1 MKDYNEQ
8 DVKSVLEYIYE
19 NYGSSVFQEKGKIK
33 AFFNDLAPR
42 LNKDGSML
50 KILDE
55 SGVLKSL
62 CSVDVKDVE
71 EQKKALKIAE
81 AKVTKDTPLDSEYV
95 VSFLQILSE
104 VLGWK
109 YQSFQAD
116 RQKGLSKQQKDL
128 PKEPE
133 PPVVKKQKAVSPP
146 ALKKQPELQTQQ
158 QKQTQKKTPPVP
170 QPPKAPKKRSP
181 VLFLVIAALLFGAFS
196 LGKSFEKG
204 EKTAVESTAA
214 SFSLQAAVSESAPAE
229 EPVVSDATSSAV
241 SAETAAGSE
250 ALGVSEAAAAELLDP
265 NGTYQKIF
273 VEATGSSAHLT
284 LITYREGEWV
294 EELSTTAAIGSN
306 GITYNKTEGDHM
318 TPAGTFSLGFVFSD
332 SAQDTKMPFVKID
345 ENSVWVCDPNSSFYN
360 TLQSKNNP
368 ARDWSDS
375 KGNVEKMNVKFSK
388 KSSSAC
394 IYFEFNGDGQTQYS
408 AENYNGGSALFLD
421 GVGANGN
428 MYSGYGDIKISGS
441 DMKKLLK
448 LLEPS
453 LNPIITIEPA

>member
-19 NYGSSVFQEKGKIK
+19 NYGSSVFEEKGKIK

-62 CSVDVKDVE
+62 CSVDVNDVE

-81 AKVTKDTPLDSEYV
+81 AKVTKDTPLDPEYV

-116 RQKGLSKQQKDL
+116 RQKELSKQQKDL

-133 PPVVKKQKAVSPP
+133 PPVVKKQKAASPP

-158 QKQTQKKTPPVP
+158 QKQTQKKTPPAP
-170 QPPKAPKKRSP
+170 QPQKTPKKRFP
-181 VLFLVIAALLFGAFS
+181 VLLLVLAVLLFGAFS
-196 LGKSFEKG
+196 LGKSFEKE
-204 EKTAVESTAA
+204 EKTAVESTVA
-214 SFSLQAAVSESAPAE
+214 SVYLQAAVSESAPAE
-229 EPVVSDATSSAV
+229 EPVVSDAASSAA
-241 SAETAAGSE
+241 SAETAAE
-250 ALGVSEAAAAELLDP
+250 SEAAATELLDP

-284 LITYREGEWV
+284 LMTYREGEWV

-375 KGNVEKMNVKFSK
+375 KGSVEKMNVKFSK

-453 LNPIITIEPA
+453 LNPIITIESA

>member
-1 MKDYNEQ
+1 M
-8 DVKSVLEYIYE
+8 
-19 NYGSSVFQEKGKIK
+19 
-33 AFFNDLAPR
+33 
-42 LNKDGSML
+42 
-50 KILDE
+50 
-55 SGVLKSL
+55 
-62 CSVDVKDVE
+62 
-71 EQKKALKIAE
+71 
-81 AKVTKDTPLDSEYV
+81 
-95 VSFLQILSE
+95 
-104 VLGWK
+104 
-109 YQSFQAD
+109 
-116 RQKGLSKQQKDL
+116 
-128 PKEPE
+128 
-133 PPVVKKQKAVSPP
+133 
-146 ALKKQPELQTQQ
+146 
-158 QKQTQKKTPPVP
+158 
-170 QPPKAPKKRSP
+170 
-181 VLFLVIAALLFGAFS
+181 
-196 LGKSFEKG
+196 
-204 EKTAVESTAA
+204 
-214 SFSLQAAVSESAPAE
+214 
-229 EPVVSDATSSAV
+229 
-241 SAETAAGSE
+241 
-250 ALGVSEAAAAELLDP
+250 
-265 NGTYQKIF
+265 
-273 VEATGSSAHLT
+273 EATGSSAHLT
-284 LITYREGEWV
+284 LMTYREGEWV

-375 KGNVEKMNVKFSK
+375 KGSVEKMNVKFSK

>member
-81 AKVTKDTPLDSEYV
+81 AKVTKDTPLDPEYV

-116 RQKGLSKQQKDL
+116 RQKELSKQQKDL

-133 PPVVKKQKAVSPP
+133 PPVVKKQKAASPP

-158 QKQTQKKTPPVP
+158 QKQTQKKLPRL
-170 QPPKAPKKRSP
+170 RSP
-181 VLFLVIAALLFGAFS
+181 
-196 LGKSFEKG
+196 
-204 EKTAVESTAA
+204 
-214 SFSLQAAVSESAPAE
+214 
-229 EPVVSDATSSAV
+229 
-241 SAETAAGSE
+241 
-250 ALGVSEAAAAELLDP
+250 
-265 NGTYQKIF
+265 QKRRRKD
-273 VEATGSSAHLT
+273 L
-284 LITYREGEWV
+284 R
-294 EELSTTAAIGSN
+294 
-306 GITYNKTEGDHM
+306 
-318 TPAGTFSLGFVFSD
+318 
-332 SAQDTKMPFVKID
+332 
-345 ENSVWVCDPNSSFYN
+345 FYF
-360 TLQSKNNP
+360 
-368 ARDWSDS
+368 WS
-375 KGNVEKMNVKFSK
+375 
-388 KSSSAC
+388 
-394 IYFEFNGDGQTQYS
+394 
-408 AENYNGGSALFLD
+408 
-421 GVGANGN
+421 
-428 MYSGYGDIKISGS
+428 
-441 DMKKLLK
+441 
-448 LLEPS
+448 
-453 LNPIITIEPA
+453 

>member
-19 NYGSSVFQEKGKIK
+19 NYGSSVFEEKGKIK

-81 AKVTKDTPLDSEYV
+81 AKVTKDTPLDPEYV
-95 VSFLQILSE
+95 FSFLQILSE
-104 VLGWK
+104 VFGWK

-116 RQKGLSKQQKDL
+116 RQKELSKQQKDL

-133 PPVVKKQKAVSPP
+133 PLVVKKQKAASPP
-146 ALKKQPELQTQQ
+146 ALKKQPELQTPQ
-158 QKQTQKKTPPVP
+158 QKQTQKKTPPAP
-170 QPPKAPKKRSP
+170 QPQKTPKKRFP
-181 VLFLVIAALLFGAFS
+181 VLFLVIAVLLFGAFS
-196 LGKSFEKG
+196 LGKSFEKE
-204 EKTAVESTAA
+204 EKNAVESTAA
-214 SFSLQAAVSESAPAE
+214 SVYLQAAVSESAPAE
-229 EPVVSDATSSAV
+229 EPVVSDAASSAA
-241 SAETAAGSE
+241 SAETAAE
-250 ALGVSEAAAAELLDP
+250 SEAAATELLDP

-284 LITYREGEWV
+284 LMTYREGEWV

-375 KGNVEKMNVKFSK
+375 KGSVEKTNVKFSK

-453 LNPIITIEPA
+453 LNPIITIEPV

>member
-19 NYGSSVFQEKGKIK
+19 NYGSSVFEEKGKIK
-33 AFFNDLAPR
+33 AFFNDFAPR

-55 SGVLKSL
+55 TGVLKSL

-81 AKVTKDTPLDSEYV
+81 AKVTKDTPLDPEYV

-116 RQKGLSKQQKDL
+116 RQKELSKQQKDL

-133 PPVVKKQKAVSPP
+133 PPVVKKQKAASPP
-146 ALKKQPELQTQQ
+146 ALKKQPELQTQ
-158 QKQTQKKTPPVP
+158 TQKKTPPAP

-196 LGKSFEKG
+196 LGKSFEKE

-229 EPVVSDATSSAV
+229 EPVVSDAASSAA
-241 SAETAAGSE
+241 SA
-250 ALGVSEAAAAELLDP
+250 
-265 NGTYQKIF
+265 
-273 VEATGSSAHLT
+273 
-284 LITYREGEWV
+284 
-294 EELSTTAAIGSN
+294 
-306 GITYNKTEGDHM
+306 
-318 TPAGTFSLGFVFSD
+318 
-332 SAQDTKMPFVKID
+332 
-345 ENSVWVCDPNSSFYN
+345 
-360 TLQSKNNP
+360 
-368 ARDWSDS
+368 
-375 KGNVEKMNVKFSK
+375 
-388 KSSSAC
+388 
-394 IYFEFNGDGQTQYS
+394 
-408 AENYNGGSALFLD
+408 
-421 GVGANGN
+421 
-428 MYSGYGDIKISGS
+428 
-441 DMKKLLK
+441 
-448 LLEPS
+448 
-453 LNPIITIEPA
+453 